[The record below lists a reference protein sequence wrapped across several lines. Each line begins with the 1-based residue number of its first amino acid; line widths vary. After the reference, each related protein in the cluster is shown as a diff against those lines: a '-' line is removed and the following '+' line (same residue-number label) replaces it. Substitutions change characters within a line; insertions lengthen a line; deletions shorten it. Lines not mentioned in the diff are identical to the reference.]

1 MRYGPIKRR
10 DLVDGLKKFGFS
22 DPIRPRKGSDHD
34 FMVKGERRVKIPNEH
49 RRQEIGIQL
58 LSDILK
64 QAGISR
70 DEWED
75 V

>member
-10 DLVDGLKKFGFS
+10 DLVDGLRKFGFGE
-22 DPIRPRKGSDHD
+22 PVRPRKGSDHD
-34 FMVKGERRVKIPNEH
+34 FMTKGERRIKIPNEH
-49 RRQEIGIQL
+49 RQEISVNL

-70 DEWED
+70 TEWEQA
-75 V
+75 

>member
-10 DLVDGLKKFGFS
+10 DLIEGMKKFGFS

-34 FMVKGERRVKIPNEH
+34 FMVKDERRVKIPNGH
-49 RRQEIGIQL
+49 QQQDISIQL

-70 DEWED
+70 NEWERT
-75 V
+75 

>member
-10 DLVDGLKKFGFS
+10 DLVEGLKKFGFS
-22 DPIRPRKGSDHD
+22 DPNRPRKGSDHD
-34 FMVKGERRVKIPNEH
+34 FMVKDERRIKIPNEH
-49 RRQEIGIQL
+49 RQQEISVQL

-70 DEWED
+70 QEWEQ